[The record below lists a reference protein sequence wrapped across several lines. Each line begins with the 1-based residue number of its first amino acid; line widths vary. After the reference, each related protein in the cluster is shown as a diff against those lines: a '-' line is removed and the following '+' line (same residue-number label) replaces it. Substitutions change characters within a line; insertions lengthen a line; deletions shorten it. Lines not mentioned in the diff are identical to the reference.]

1 MSLACLKC
9 FKKSLQNFGKVQ
21 TVDILILQNIDQYGS
36 HISFFSTYHIIV
48 VVIVV
53 VIIVVVVIL
62 VGVDIICSIYY

>member
-1 MSLACLKC
+1 M
-9 FKKSLQNFGKVQ
+9 Q

-36 HISFFSTYHIIV
+36 HVSFFSTYHIIV

>member
-1 MSLACLKC
+1 M
-9 FKKSLQNFGKVQ
+9 Q

-36 HISFFSTYHIIV
+36 QIFFFSTYHIIV

>member
-1 MSLACLKC
+1 MSLVCLNC
-9 FKKSLQNFGKVQ
+9 FKVTSEFGKVQ
-21 TVDILILQNIDQYGS
+21 TVDILIMQIID
-36 HISFFSTYHIIV
+36 HIHSSCFFSTYHIIV